1 MIRMSKVCF
10 PREDGNGLSAS
21 WVGDEMDIKSKFR
34 GAWVVPVALILDRL
48 TKAWAAGYEGG
59 TREILPGILGYRY
72 AENTG
77 AAFSIFSG
85 ITSIIAVLTAFLI
98 VGVSLYLFLGK
109 NIPRAARYGL
119 WFVVAGGLGNLYDRI
134 FYGYV
139 VDFFDFLFVDFAIF
153 NVADIC
159 VTCGAVL
166 AIASFLWQ
174 DWRGR
179 EKHAAR

>member
-1 MIRMSKVCF
+1 
-10 PREDGNGLSAS
+10 
-21 WVGDEMDIKSKFR
+21 MDIKSKFR
-34 GAWVVPVALILDRL
+34 GAWLVPLALVLDRL
-48 TKAWAAGYEGG
+48 AKAWASGDTGRA
-59 TREILPGILGYRY
+59 RVLISGILGYRY

-85 ITSIIAVLTAFLI
+85 ITSIIAVLTAILI

-109 NIPRAARYGL
+109 GIPVPARYGL
-119 WFVVAGGLGNLYDRI
+119 WLVVAGGLGNLYDRV

-174 DWRGR
+174 DARKGG
-179 EKHAAR
+179 KDAAQS

>member
-1 MIRMSKVCF
+1 
-10 PREDGNGLSAS
+10 
-21 WVGDEMDIKSKFR
+21 MDVKSKLR
-34 GAWVVPVALILDRL
+34 GAWVVPAALALDRVA
-48 TKAWAAGYEGG
+48 KAWAAGYAGG
-59 TREILPGILGYRY
+59 AREIIPGILGYRY

-85 ITSIIAVLTAFLI
+85 ITQVIALLTAILI
-98 VGVSLYLFLGK
+98 AGVLLYLFLGK
-109 NIPRAARYGL
+109 SIPTAARYGL
-119 WFVVAGGLGNLYDRI
+119 WFVVAGGLGNLYDRV

-139 VDFFDFLFVDFAIF
+139 VDFFNFLFIRFAIF

-174 DWRGR
+174 D
-179 EKHAAR
+179 ARKGVKDVQAD

>member
-1 MIRMSKVCF
+1 
-10 PREDGNGLSAS
+10 
-21 WVGDEMDIKSKFR
+21 MDIKSKFR
-34 GAWVVPVALILDRL
+34 GAWVVPAFLILDRL
-48 TKAWAAGYEGG
+48 TKAWAAGYARG
-59 TREILPGILGYRY
+59 TRTIIPGILGYRY

-85 ITSIIAVLTAFLI
+85 ITQILALLTALLI

-109 NIPRAARYGL
+109 DIPRTARYGL
-119 WFVVAGGLGNLYDRI
+119 WLVVAGGLGNLYDRV

-159 VTCGAVL
+159 VTCGAML
-166 AIASFLWQ
+166 AIASILWQ
-174 DWRGR
+174 DARKGG
-179 EKHAAR
+179 KNAAD